1 STRLD
6 RPARFR
12 SPSGSLFSLE
22 RGGADAGYFLSD
34 DKHLLFVVVEAT
46 REKASF
52 TNYRDAIEP
61 LRATMARVGAEFPDV
76 KAGLTGAP
84 VLGNDE
90 MEAAFRDS
98 KRAAALA
105 FVLTLGVLTVA
116 FRRFGM
122 PILVLGTLAVS
133 VCWSLGVV
141 TLVVGHLSIF
151 SIMFISIVVGVGTDY
166 GVYLLFRNDEER
178 RLGRS
183 PREAL
188 ETTAMRAGPGMLGGA
203 HSPVSGPLELRRAL
217 DRRVARRA
225 APARRNVRG
234 ARFGIR
240 GRIRALSDSRGPG
253 DKSEDPR
260 GDHAH
265 RRARRARPAR
275 ARRPSPT

>member
-1 STRLD
+1 MWKKGDLRPARVGLGQISTRLD

-116 FRRFGM
+116 FRRFAM
-122 PILVLGTLAVS
+122 PILVLGPVRVS
-133 VCWSLGVV
+133 IFWSLGIV
-141 TLVVGHLSIF
+141 TLVVGHL
-151 SIMFISIVVGVGTDY
+151 
-166 GVYLLFRNDEER
+166 
-178 RLGRS
+178 
-183 PREAL
+183 
-188 ETTAMRAGPGMLGGA
+188 
-203 HSPVSGPLELRRAL
+203 
-217 DRRVARRA
+217 
-225 APARRNVRG
+225 
-234 ARFGIR
+234 
-240 GRIRALSDSRGPG
+240 
-253 DKSEDPR
+253 
-260 GDHAH
+260 
-265 RRARRARPAR
+265 
-275 ARRPSPT
+275 